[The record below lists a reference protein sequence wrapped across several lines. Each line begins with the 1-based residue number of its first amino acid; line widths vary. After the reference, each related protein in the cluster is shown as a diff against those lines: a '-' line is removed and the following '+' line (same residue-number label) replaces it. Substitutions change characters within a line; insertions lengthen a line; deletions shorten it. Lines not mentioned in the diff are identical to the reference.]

1 MRVWNDETR
10 DAANPQSVQSLLV
23 PRTARL
29 SWFAPLFA
37 ILLAVAGLG
46 HAQNSAQQQGSIPT
60 FGTTVVISAGLT
72 GEVYPIKPG
81 SQRLPNFKNMKAV
94 GKIYTTMLN
103 VRQRDFAQGFPGVL
117 GHFEWF
123 AIDYT
128 GRFWIEEP
136 GKYRFRLSSADG
148 SKLYIDGHQVVNHDG
163 HHPPSGAEGGATL
176 GHGVHRMRVE
186 YFLGPRLHIT
196 LVLEVARPGDH
207 WTVFSTDEFRPPAN
221 SE

>member
-1 MRVWNDETR
+1 MPVWTDENR
-10 DAANPQSVQSLLV
+10 GAPNPQSSLF
-23 PRTARL
+23 REGARL

-37 ILLAVAGLG
+37 ILSAAPGLG
-46 HAQNSAQQQGSIPT
+46 HAHNSAQQQGSTPT

-72 GEVYPIKPG
+72 GEVYLIKPG
-81 SQRLPNFKNMKAV
+81 SQKLPNFENMQPV
-94 GKIYTTMLN
+94 GKIYTTTLE

-117 GHFEWF
+117 GHFGWF

-148 SKLYIDGHQVVNHDG
+148 SKLYIDGHQVVSHDG
-163 HHPPSGAEGGATL
+163 HHPPSGTEGSATL
-176 GHGVHRMRVE
+176 GHGVHSMRVE

-196 LVLEVARPGDH
+196 LVLEVARPGGQ
-207 WTVFSTDEFRPPAN
+207 WRAFSTDEFRPPAN
-221 SE
+221 RD